1 MFDESLSKS
10 RVETRIHTSVKTD
23 ILYLAVKRIIDI
35 VLSGIGLI
43 VVAPILLVVAI
54 LIKLDS
60 KGPVFIDQ
68 KRIGKDGKLFRIYKF
83 RSMVDHA
90 EDVLFEMMANDPA
103 IKEEYMTK
111 KKLANDPRVTR
122 IGKFIRKTS
131 IDELPQLINIFL
143 GDMSLVGP
151 RPYLEMEI
159 EDMRMT
165 YFTIIKMTPGLTGPW
180 QVAGRSNIG
189 FKERCAIDCR
199 YYKERS
205 LKEDFKILVKTF
217 KVVFC
222 KTGAK

>member
-1 MFDESLSKS
+1 MFEESLSKS
-10 RVETRIHTSVKTD
+10 RVETRINTAVKPEH
-23 ILYLAVKRIIDI
+23 LYLIVKRAADI

-43 VVAPILLVVAI
+43 LVAPILLIVAV

-60 KGPVFIDQ
+60 KGPVFLDQ
-68 KRIGKDGKLFRIYKF
+68 KRIGKDGKMFRIYKF

-90 EDVLFEMMANDPA
+90 EDVLMELMENDPA
-103 IKEEYMTK
+103 IKEEYITK
-111 KKLANDPRVTR
+111 KKLENDPRVTK

-151 RPYLEMEI
+151 RPYLAMEI
-159 EDMRMT
+159 EDMGLT

-189 FKERCAIDCR
+189 FRERCAIDCR

-205 LKEDFKILVKTF
+205 LKDDFKIILKTF
-217 KVVFC
+217 KVVLGR
-222 KTGAK
+222 KGAK

>member
-1 MFDESLSKS
+1 MFEESLSKS
-10 RVETRIHTSVKTD
+10 RVETRINTAVKPEH
-23 ILYLAVKRIIDI
+23 LYLIVKRAADI

-43 VVAPILLVVAI
+43 LVAPILLIVAV

-60 KGPVFIDQ
+60 KGPVFLDQ
-68 KRIGKDGKLFRIYKF
+68 KRIGKDGKMFRIYKF

-90 EDVLFEMMANDPA
+90 EDVLMELMENDPA
-103 IKEEYMTK
+103 IKEEYTTK
-111 KKLANDPRVTR
+111 KKLENDPRVTK

-151 RPYLEMEI
+151 RPYLAMEI
-159 EDMRMT
+159 EDMGLT

-189 FKERCAIDCR
+189 FRERCAIDCR
-199 YYKERS
+199 YYKDRS
-205 LKEDFKILVKTF
+205 LKDDFKIILKTF
-217 KVVFC
+217 KVVLGR
-222 KTGAK
+222 KGAK

>member
-1 MFDESLSKS
+1 MFEESLSKS
-10 RVETRIHTSVKTD
+10 RVETRINTAVKPEH
-23 ILYLAVKRIIDI
+23 LYLIVKRAADI

-43 VVAPILLVVAI
+43 LVAPILLIVAV

-60 KGPVFIDQ
+60 KGPVFLDQ
-68 KRIGKDGKLFRIYKF
+68 KRIGKDGKMFRIYKF

-90 EDVLFEMMANDPA
+90 EDVLMELMENDPA
-103 IKEEYMTK
+103 IKEEYTTK
-111 KKLANDPRVTR
+111 KKLENDHRVTK

-151 RPYLEMEI
+151 RPYLAMEI
-159 EDMRMT
+159 EDMGLT

-189 FKERCAIDCR
+189 FRERCAIDCR
-199 YYKERS
+199 YYKDRS
-205 LKEDFKILVKTF
+205 LKDDFKIILKTF
-217 KVVFC
+217 KVVLGR
-222 KTGAK
+222 KGAK